1 MRRAMLLVA
10 ALAAARALSAQER
23 HPMTVREFLSLD
35 RPGEPALSPDGR
47 WVAYN
52 VTATDLTAF
61 RRRTDL
67 WLVPA
72 AGGEARRISTDSLG
86 GRSAR
91 WSPDSR
97 SIAYVT
103 TRGGTPQAWIVEPE
117 SGARRQLTSLSTGAD
132 GPVWA
137 PSGQAIAFVS
147 QVYPACGDDACNQQ
161 RAADDERRPSRARL
175 YDHLLFR
182 HWSAWDDGTRSHLF
196 VVPAQGGTP
205 RDLLAGKDWDTPVPP
220 FGGSA
225 DYAWSPDSREL
236 AFTTKVGRD
245 QAWTTNTDIYTVSA
259 GGGEPVNVT
268 ARSPGADQT
277 PAYSPDGRWLAYL
290 SQAHAAYESDR
301 IRLMVMDRATGVAH
315 ELPHAFDRW
324 VGEYAWEPSSQGFVV
339 IAEDRQQ
346 NRFFH
351 VTLAGDVH
359 HVHPGGNSSQFS
371 LGGGTGGEPDVV
383 AFVGDA
389 VNRPANVYVW
399 RIDHAHPAP
408 PLQVTH
414 LNAEALHTLDLPAAE
429 EFAWR
434 GAGGDSV
441 HGLLLKPPAFDPARR
456 YPLLVL
462 VHGGPQ
468 NAWLDQFHSR
478 WNAEMFAAPGYVVF
492 MPNPRGSTGFGQRFT
507 DQIAR
512 DWGGK
517 AYLDIMRGV
526 DRVARLPF
534 VDSTRMGAA
543 GGSFGGHMVNWI
555 NGHTGRFKV
564 LVAHDGDF
572 NLSSMYAATEELWF
586 PEHDLG
592 GPPWVNRT
600 DYDRWS
606 PDRFVSRM
614 RTPELVIHGGQDFRV
629 PETEG
634 FQAFTALQRRGVPSK
649 LLYFPDEG
657 HWVGK
662 PQNQVVWWTAIHQWL
677 SGYLNPGG
685 SAPADARANAR

>member
-1 MRRAMLLVA
+1 MFRRLAIAIAVA
-10 ALAAARALSAQER
+10 AAAAAATAATAQER
-23 HPMTVREFLSLD
+23 HALTVQEFLSLD
-35 RPGEPALSPDGR
+35 RPGEPAISPDAR
-47 WVAYN
+47 WVAYH
-52 VTATDLTAF
+52 VTTTDLGAY

-72 AGGEARRISTDSLG
+72 AGGEPRRISTDSLG

-97 SIAYVT
+97 ALAYVN
-103 TRGGTPQAWIVEPE
+103 TRGGTPQVWVFEPA
-117 SGARRQLTSLSTGAD
+117 SGERRQLTSLSTGAD

-147 QVYPACGDDACNQQ
+147 QVYPDCGEDACNRR
-161 RAADDERRPSRARL
+161 RAAEQEQKPSRARVA
-175 YDHLLFR
+175 DHLLYR
-182 HWSAWDDGTRSHLF
+182 HWNTWDDGTRSHLF
-196 VVPAQGGTP
+196 VVAAQGGTP

-236 AFTTKVGRD
+236 AFTARFGRD
-245 QAWTTNTDIYTVSA
+245 QAWSTNTDVYTVSA
-259 GGGEPVNVT
+259 DGGEPVNAT
-268 ARSPGADQT
+268 AGMRGGEQT
-277 PAYSPDGRWLAYL
+277 PAYSPDGRYLAFL
-290 SQAHAAYESDR
+290 SQATPNYESDR
-301 IRLMVMDRATGVAH
+301 WRLMVKDRTTGETREV
-315 ELPHAFDRW
+315 PHAFDRW
-324 VGEYAWEPSSQGFVV
+324 VGEYAWDPSSQGFIV
-339 IAEDRQQ
+339 IAEDHQQ

-359 HVHPGGNSSQFS
+359 HVHPGGNAAQFS

-389 VNRPANVYVW
+389 VNRPADVYVW
-399 RIDHAHPAP
+399 RIDHLHPAP

-414 LNAEALHTLDLPAAE
+414 LNADRLRALDLPAAE
-429 EFAWR
+429 EIAWR
-434 GAGGDSV
+434 GANADSV
-441 HGLLLKPPAFDPARR
+441 FGLLLKPPAFDPARR

-468 NAWLDQFHSR
+468 GAWLDQFHSR
-478 WNAEMFAAPGYVVF
+478 WNAELFAAPGYVVF
-492 MPNPRGSTGFGQRFT
+492 MPNPRGSTGFGQRFIN
-507 DQIAR
+507 QIAR

-517 AYLDIMRGV
+517 AYVDVLRGV
-526 DRVARLPF
+526 DAVARLPF

-543 GGSFGGHMVNWI
+543 GGSFGGHMINWI
-555 NGHTGRFKV
+555 NGHTSRFKV

-572 NLSSMYAATEELWF
+572 NLTSFYGATEELWF

-592 GPPWVNRT
+592 GPPWVDRT
-600 DYDRWS
+600 DYERWS
-606 PDRFVSRM
+606 PDKFAERM

-629 PETEG
+629 PDTEG
-634 FQAFTALQRRGVPSK
+634 LQAFTALQRRGVPSR

-662 PQNQVVWWTAIHQWL
+662 PQNQVVWWTTIHQWL
-677 SGYLNPGG
+677 GGYLSPGA
-685 SAPADARANAR
+685 SVHP

>member
-1 MRRAMLLVA
+1 MMRRLVLVA
-10 ALAAARALSAQER
+10 AALVAASAAQAQSR

-35 RPGEPALSPDGR
+35 RPGEPAISPDGR
-47 WVAYN
+47 WVAYD
-52 VTATDLTAF
+52 VTTTDLAAS

-67 WLVPA
+67 WLVSA
-72 AGGEARRISTDSLG
+72 DGGDARRLSTDSLG

-97 SIAYVT
+97 AVAYVT
-103 TRGGTPQAWIVEPE
+103 TRGGTPQVWVVEPE
-117 SGARRQLTSLSTGAD
+117 TGARHQVTALSTGAD
-132 GPVWA
+132 GPAWS
-137 PSGQAIAFVS
+137 PDGRSIAFVS
-147 QVYPACGDDACNQQ
+147 QVYPQCGDDACNQ
-161 RAADDERRPSRARL
+161 RTAAEADARPSKARL

-182 HWSAWDDGTRSHLF
+182 HWNVWDDGTRSHLF
-196 VVPAQGGTP
+196 VVPAQGGTA

-225 DYAWSPDSREL
+225 DYAWSPDGRQL
-236 AFTTKVGRD
+236 AFTTKFGRD
-245 QAWTTNTDIYTVSA
+245 QAWSTNSDIYTVSA
-259 GGGEPVNVT
+259 DGGEPVNVT
-268 ARSPGADQT
+268 PASKGADQT

-290 SQAHAAYESDR
+290 SQATPAYESDR
-301 IRLMVMDRATGVAH
+301 IRLMVMDRATGAAH
-315 ELPHAFDRW
+315 EVPKAFDRW
-324 VGEYAWEPSSQGFVV
+324 VGEYAWEPNSQGFIV

-346 NRFFH
+346 DRFFH
-351 VTLAGDVH
+351 VTLSGDVH
-359 HVHPGGNSSQFS
+359 HVHPGGDVSQLS
-371 LGGGTGGEPDVV
+371 LGGGTGGEPDAV
-383 AFVGDA
+383 AFLSDGMDH
-389 VNRPANVYVW
+389 PSDVYVW
-399 RIDHAHPAP
+399 RISHEHPTP

-414 LNAEALHTLDLPAAE
+414 LNAGALAQLDLPAAE
-429 EFAWR
+429 EIAWR
-434 GAGGDSV
+434 GANGDSV
-441 HGLLLKPPAFDPARR
+441 HGWLLKPPGFDPSQR

-468 NAWLDQFHSR
+468 GAWLDQFHPR
-478 WNAEMFAAPGYVVF
+478 WNPEMFAAPGYVVF
-492 MPNPRGSTGFGQRFT
+492 MPNPRGSTGFGQRFV

-517 AYLDIMRGV
+517 AYVDIMRGV
-526 DRVARLPF
+526 DVVAKLPY

-555 NGHTGRFKV
+555 NGHTTRFKV

-572 NLSSMYAATEELWF
+572 NLSSMYGATEELWF

-600 DYDRWS
+600 DYEHWS
-606 PDRFVSRM
+606 PDHFAGRM

-634 FQAFTALQRRGVPSK
+634 FQTFTTLQRQGVPSK

-662 PQNQVVWWTAIHQWL
+662 PANQAVWWTTIHEWL
-677 SGYLNPGG
+677 AGYLHPE
-685 SAPADARANAR
+685 AAAQR